1 MEIERKFL
9 VRSVPKYMYRSSE
22 SKLIEQYY
30 LNTSPE
36 IRIRS
41 INGDEFRFTYKSDTD
56 NPVARHE
63 HEFAISKDDFSKLR
77 NLVMRNPFSYN
88 ETKVKKRRY
97 QLNVIST
104 SSDVVLDE
112 FLLNDDKDVLKVVEV
127 EFATIEDASGFV
139 VPQWFVEEVTS
150 NPDYRSINL
159 AKRF

>member
-9 VRSVPKYMYRSSE
+9 VRSVPKYMYRSTE

-41 INGDEFRFTYKSDTD
+41 LNESEFRFTYKSDTD
-56 NPVARHE
+56 NPVARQE
-63 HEFAISKDDFSKLR
+63 HEFIISKEDFSKLR
-77 NLVMRNPFSYN
+77 NLVMRNPFSYG
-88 ETKVKKRRY
+88 EIKVKKHRY
-97 QLNVIST
+97 QLNSIST

-112 FLLNDDKDVLKVVEV
+112 FMLKDDKGMLRVLEV
-127 EFATIEDASGFV
+127 EFATTDDANDFV
-139 VPQWFVEEVTS
+139 VPQWFLEEVTS

>member
-9 VRSVPKYMYRSSE
+9 VRSVPKYMYRSNESE
-22 SKLIEQYY
+22 LIEQYY

-41 INGDEFRFTYKSDTD
+41 IDGNDFRFTYKSDTD
-56 NPVARHE
+56 NPVARQE
-63 HEFAISKDDFSKLR
+63 HEFVISQDDFSKLR
-77 NLVMRNPFSYN
+77 NLVMRNPFSYG

-97 QLNVIST
+97 QLNGIST

-112 FLLNDDKDVLKVVEV
+112 FILNEDKDILRVVEV
-127 EFATIEDASGFV
+127 EFATIEDANDFV
-139 VPQWFVEEVTS
+139 VPQWFIEEVTS

>member
-9 VRSVPKYMYRSSE
+9 VRSVPKYMYRSNK

-41 INGDEFRFTYKSDTD
+41 IDGNDFRFTYKSDTD
-56 NPVARHE
+56 NPVARQE
-63 HEFAISKDDFSKLR
+63 HEFVISKDDFSKLR
-77 NLVMRNPFSYN
+77 NLVMRNPFSYG

-97 QLNVIST
+97 QLNGIST

-112 FLLNDDKDVLKVVEV
+112 FILNEDKDILRVVEV
-127 EFATIEDASGFV
+127 EFATIEDANDFV
-139 VPQWFVEEVTS
+139 VPQWFIEEVTS

>member
-9 VRSVPKYMYRSSE
+9 VLDVPKYMYRSSE

-97 QLNVIST
+97 QLNGIST

>member
-1 MEIERKFL
+1 
-9 VRSVPKYMYRSSE
+9 
-22 SKLIEQYY
+22 
-30 LNTSPE
+30 
-36 IRIRS
+36 
-41 INGDEFRFTYKSDTD
+41 
-56 NPVARHE
+56 
-63 HEFAISKDDFSKLR
+63 
-77 NLVMRNPFSYN
+77 MRNPFSYN

-97 QLNVIST
+97 QLNGIST

-139 VPQWFVEEVTS
+139 VPQWFIEEVTS

>member
-9 VRSVPKYMYRSSE
+9 VRSVPKYMYRSDE

-41 INGDEFRFTYKSDTD
+41 INGSEFRFTYKSDTD
-56 NPVARHE
+56 NPVLRQE
-63 HEFAISKDDFSKLR
+63 HEFIISKEDFSKLR
-77 NLVMRNPFSYN
+77 NLVMRNPFSYG
-88 ETKVKKRRY
+88 EIKVKKHRY
-97 QLNVIST
+97 QLNSIST

-112 FLLNDDKDVLKVVEV
+112 FMFKDDKDMLRVLEV
-127 EFATIEDASGFV
+127 EFATIDDANDFV
-139 VPQWFVEEVTS
+139 VPQWFIEEVTS

>member
-9 VRSVPKYMYRSSE
+9 VRSVPKYMYRSNE

-41 INGDEFRFTYKSDTD
+41 IDGNDFRFTYKSDTD
-56 NPVARHE
+56 NPVARQE
-63 HEFAISKDDFSKLR
+63 HEFVISKDDFSKLR
-77 NLVMRNPFSYN
+77 NLVMCNPFSYG

-97 QLNVIST
+97 QLNGIST

-112 FLLNDDKDVLKVVEV
+112 FILNEDKDILRVVEV
-127 EFATIEDASGFV
+127 EFATIEDANDFV